1 MHNIKYKDFFNDVI
15 SLNENTISSEI
26 EKQIIDLYASGLSTL
41 KIAKEL
47 KIGQRTVLQKLIKHN
62 ITRRQHSNKIT
73 PETEKEIIKLYLD
86 GQSTYQIAKIFNLNG
101 TSVRDFLKKR
111 KIPLR
116 SASDALLTY
125 NTNRKKDN
133 FRQYHSTRTI
143 GQGTVTPHHIDGL
156 GGDNT
161 GSSREIPKRLG
172 GHPPE

>member
-1 MHNIKYKDFFNDVI
+1 MKIFEQINKNVFV
-15 SLNENTISSEI
+15 LNENKITPEI

-47 KIGQRTVLQKLIKHN
+47 KIGQRTVLKKLIKHN
-62 ITRRQHSNKIT
+62 IIRRQHSNKIT
-73 PETEKEIIKLYLD
+73 PEIEKEIIKLYLD

-101 TSVRDFLKKR
+101 ASVRDFLKKR

-116 SASDALLTY
+116 SASDAMLTY
-125 NTNRKKDN
+125 NTNRKKDD

-172 GHPPE
+172 GHSPTEE